1 MKYSFE
7 PAEKSTVKITIDF
20 DAAEWTDAQNQAYMK
35 NRGKYVVNGFR
46 KGKVPKHVL
55 EMYYGKG
62 IFFEDA
68 LEVLYGAHYG
78 EILKAE
84 AGSFTAVGDP
94 SLSVD
99 KIDENGV
106 TLIAVV
112 PVKPDVKIGSY
123 KGMKIRKYEY
133 TVTDADI
140 AVELTRLQERN
151 ARKVEVTDR
160 PCANGDIVT
169 IDFSG
174 SVDGEKFEGGTAE
187 KYELEL
193 GSGSFIPGFEEQVVG
208 MQIGEDKDITVKFP
222 EDYQAENLKGKEAV
236 FAIHLHAIKAKELPE
251 VTDEF
256 VKDAAGAETVEEY
269 KNKTRER
276 LTKQAEKR
284 SEDETE
290 SSIINAIAETAEVE
304 MPDAMIE
311 KQIDMLVQNAEYR
324 LMYQGIKLDDYLKYM
339 GRTLEDFR
347 GDFKEQAKK
356 NALDQL
362 IVEKIIKEEGIVAT
376 QEEVDAQIAKQAESV
391 EKSVEEYR
399 KGMDPRQFEYIS
411 SDIMVTKLFKFLKE
425 NNELYTE
432 EA

>member
-1 MKYSFE
+1 MRARWRS
-7 PAEKSTVKITIDF
+7 PI
-20 DAAEWTDAQNQAYMK
+20 
-35 NRGKYVVNGFR
+35 
-46 KGKVPKHVL
+46 VP
-55 EMYYGKG
+55 
-62 IFFEDA
+62 
-68 LEVLYGAHYG
+68 
-78 EILKAE
+78 
-84 AGSFTAVGDP
+84 
-94 SLSVD
+94 
-99 KIDENGV
+99 
-106 TLIAVV
+106 
-112 PVKPDVKIGSY
+112 
-123 KGMKIRKYEY
+123 
-133 TVTDADI
+133 
-140 AVELTRLQERN
+140 
-151 ARKVEVTDR
+151 
-160 PCANGDIVT
+160 
-169 IDFSG
+169 
-174 SVDGEKFEGGTAE
+174 
-187 KYELEL
+187 
-193 GSGSFIPGFEEQVVG
+193 FEEQVVG